1 MLRPLFRKWC
11 IMFKKILKGI
21 RNAELIIAGI
31 LFSTALVV
39 LTLNVIFRRIPALP
53 ALDWAEEYM
62 RYCAIWI
69 TFLGMA
75 LCAEDD
81 SHVGVDIVYQLS
93 PTKARKILKIL
104 CMIAAC
110 VFCACFSVAC
120 SNYVMMALKNMQRSA
135 VMQVPLWIVY
145 LSLPIGA
152 VLSTLQYALRL
163 VYYIRVDHKDLADKA
178 ESADEINLLDL
189 N

>member
-135 VMQVPLWIVY
+135 VMQVPLWIMCTCPCPSARCC
-145 LSLPIGA
+145 LPCNMRCGWCITSAWTTRILPIRPRA
-152 VLSTLQYALRL
+152 RMRSTCWT
-163 VYYIRVDHKDLADKA
+163 
-178 ESADEINLLDL
+178 
-189 N
+189 

>member
-1 MLRPLFRKWC
+1 
-11 IMFKKILKGI
+11 MFNKILKGI
-21 RNAELIIAGI
+21 HNAELVIAGV

-39 LTLNVIFRRIPALP
+39 LSVNVLFRRVSALP

-93 PTKARKILKIL
+93 PTKVRKVLKIL
-104 CMIAAC
+104 CMVAAC
-110 VFCACFSVAC
+110 AFCGMFSVAC
-120 SNYVMMALKNMQRSA
+120 FKYVFMALRNMQRSP

-145 LSLPIGA
+145 LALPIGA
-152 VLSTLQYALRL
+152 VLSTVQYAIRL
-163 VYYIRVDHKDLADKA
+163 VHFIRVDHKELGEKVEASD
-178 ESADEINLLDL
+178 INLLDL